1 MRCENKKETRLE
13 EEEEEEE
20 EEEGVEDC
28 LLRCKRP

>member
-1 MRCENKKETRLE
+1 MRCENKKETRL